1 MPVLSKNQKRLR
13 AIDKKIRQSKPKD
26 GSWNMVKIER
36 LEKEREIILNL
47 INEEIQK
54 EKEKETFKNMTGD
67 QAIEFFKEEPVEKQ
81 IDHSIPNTPHTRRLR
96 KKVLNNLHEHMLS
109 EMMNQQIRI
118 RMNIMRQLKENLDK
132 EKDKEVCNEV
142 SEYDE
147 SDEVTEFNE
156 VKETIQQHFTS

>member
-13 AIDKKIRQSKPKD
+13 AVNKKIRQSKPKD
-26 GSWNMVKIER
+26 GSWNMVKIEH
-36 LEKEREIILNL
+36 LEKEKEIIMNL

-67 QAIEFFKEEPVEKQ
+67 QAIEFFKVEPMGKQ
-81 IDHSIPNTPHTRRLR
+81 VDHSIPNTPHTRRLR

-118 RMNIMRQLKENLDK
+118 RMNIMRQMKENLDK
-132 EKDKEVCNEV
+132 EKDNEVCNEV
-142 SEYDE
+142 SE

-156 VKETIQQHFTS
+156 VKK

>member
-13 AIDKKIRQSKPKD
+13 AVNKKIRQSKPKY
-26 GSWNMVKIER
+26 GSWNMVKIEH
-36 LEKEREIILNL
+36 LEKEREIIMNL

-67 QAIEFFKEEPVEKQ
+67 QAIEFFKVEPMGQQV
-81 IDHSIPNTPHTRRLR
+81 DHSIPNTPHTRRLR

-109 EMMNQQIRI
+109 DMMNQQIRI
-118 RMNIMRQLKENLDK
+118 RMNIMRQMKENLDK
-132 EKDKEVCNEV
+132 EKDNEVFNEV
-142 SEYDE
+142 SE

-156 VKETIQQHFTS
+156 VKK